1 MSINSNLMFDKC
13 QKKSCTNA
21 SINDD
26 EQVEMREL
34 KRIFLFL
41 CRNLNVWA
49 EESVSAHKR
58 LQLSFLT
65 MIVCI

>member
-34 KRIFLFL
+34 KRIFSFSAETSMSGQ
-41 CRNLNVWA
+41 RNQC
-49 EESVSAHKR
+49 
-58 LQLSFLT
+58 QLTRDYSYHF
-65 MIVCI
+65 